1 MTKNESLT
9 QPFNKMVLYF
19 YLASLNEKQSVENAM
34 KASVLF
40 QKRQKDEKNKFDEEV
55 ALIQI
60 CNLLFNESS
69 QSINQKQLTI
79 LNASIFS
86 WPDHLDLTPWR
97 EFQKRSSAQERLAV
111 LWVHVLEISIEKLA
125 TSLNLSEGTIRYRL
139 GKGLA
144 LLGQLNRPN
153 WGVI

>member
-1 MTKNESLT
+1 MA
-9 QPFNKMVLYF
+9 LYF
-19 YLASLNEKQSVENAM
+19 YLASLNEKQSIENSI
-34 KASVLF
+34 KASKIY
-40 QKRQKDEKNKFDEEV
+40 QKRKKTEKNNFDAEI

-60 CNLLFNESS
+60 CNSLLNEVSYS
-69 QSINQKQLTI
+69 EKQRQLVI
-79 LNASIFS
+79 MNASTMS

-97 EFQKRSSAQERLAV
+97 EFQKRSSLQERLTV
-111 LWVHVLEISIEKLA
+111 LWVNVLEMSVEKIA
-125 TSLNLSEGTIRYRL
+125 KALNLSEGTVRYRL